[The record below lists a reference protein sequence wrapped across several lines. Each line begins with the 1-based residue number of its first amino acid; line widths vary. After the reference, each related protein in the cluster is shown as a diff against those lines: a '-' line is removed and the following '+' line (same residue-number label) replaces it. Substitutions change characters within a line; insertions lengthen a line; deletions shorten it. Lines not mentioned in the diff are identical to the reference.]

1 MNNIAYARIFFN
13 NEEYYVIIDL
23 DTKTFQKV
31 LPNYFEENFVIEKNK
46 LSITE
51 NIKFLPPVKPTKIV
65 CLGLNYIDHAK
76 ELNMPIPE
84 EPVIF
89 LKPSSAV
96 VGDKDD
102 IIYPDW
108 IGRLDYEGELAV
120 VIKKLIKDV
129 SAENVKDY
137 ILGYTCFNDVTA
149 RDLQKKDG
157 QWTRAKSFDTFA
169 PIGPWIVPDIDTKN
183 LNIQTLLND
192 KIVQSSNTKNMIF
205 DVETVVSF
213 VSKIMTLYPG
223 DVISLGT
230 PPNVGPMKKGD
241 KVVVKI
247 QNIGELTNFVK

>member
-1 MNNIAYARIFFN
+1 MNFAYARILYN
-13 NEEYYVIIDL
+13 NSEHYVVVDL
-23 DTKTFQKV
+23 TTNFFQKV
-31 LPNYFEENFVIEKNK
+31 LPNYFEENFIIDDNK
-46 LSITE
+46 IPITTD
-51 NIKFLPPVKPTKIV
+51 IKFLPPTLPTKII

-84 EPVIF
+84 EPIIF

-96 VGDKDD
+96 IGDKDS
-102 IIYPDW
+102 IIYPSCVSQ
-108 IGRLDYEGELAV
+108 LDYEGELAV
-120 VIKKLIKDV
+120 VIKKTAKNV
-129 SAENVKDY
+129 PEEKVKDY

-169 PIGPWIVPDIDTKN
+169 PIGPWIVPDVDTKN
-183 LNIQTLLND
+183 LVIQTLLND
-192 KIVQSSNTKNMIF
+192 KIVQNSNTKNMIF

-213 VSKIMTLYPG
+213 VSKIMTLYAG

-241 KVVVKI
+241 KVVVRI
-247 QNIGELTNFVK
+247 QNIGELTNFVV